1 MAQYNFYMSDTDTA
15 GWSVCSNWHHSS
27 LLLQHAAGCCCWGD
41 VYGMSCLRL
50 TNLSWEFGLRL
61 RIRQLVF
68 FQCLILKCWPTSCKY
83 WSWIMSLFLQFQ
95 LFQCQKW
102 PDMNPNI
109 FTKVGNKVKDFTS
122 DPIKNIRLKFNS
134 IQTTNKQLKKWV
146 ISQGT
151 F

>member
-1 MAQYNFYMSDTDTA
+1 
-15 GWSVCSNWHHSS
+15 
-27 LLLQHAAGCCCWGD
+27 
-41 VYGMSCLRL
+41 
-50 TNLSWEFGLRL
+50 
-61 RIRQLVF
+61 
-68 FQCLILKCWPTSCKY
+68 
-83 WSWIMSLFLQFQ
+83 
-95 LFQCQKW
+95 
-102 PDMNPNI
+102 MNPNI